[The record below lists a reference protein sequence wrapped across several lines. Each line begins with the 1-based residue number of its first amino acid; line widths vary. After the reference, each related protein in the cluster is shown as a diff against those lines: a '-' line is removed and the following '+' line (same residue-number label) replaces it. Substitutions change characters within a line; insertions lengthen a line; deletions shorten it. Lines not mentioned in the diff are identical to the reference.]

1 MFLLIEVMLVTIQV
15 RMMLKVVR
23 LVRNNQTIQMFK
35 LAVKLSYF
43 RTLVIA

>member
-23 LVRNNQTIQMFK
+23 SVRNNQTIQMFK

-43 RTLVIA
+43 RTSVIA